1 MKTIIKTILFIIVV
15 ILIKNSTY
23 AQETKKVDD
32 VKILTS
38 AVCGMCKD
46 RIEQN
51 IAFEKGVTDVVLDLD
66 TKIATIKYK
75 TSKTN
80 PDKLR
85 LAISNLGY
93 DADSIPANKVAYDK
107 LPPCCKKGNEKH

>member
-1 MKTIIKTILFIIVV
+1 MKTIIRTMA
-15 ILIKNSTY
+15 LIMISMLISTSTF
-23 AQETKKVDD
+23 AQATKKVEE
-32 VKILTS
+32 VKIQTS

-51 IAFEKGVTDVVLDLD
+51 MAYEKGVTDVVLDLD
-66 TKIATIKYK
+66 TKIVTIKYK
-75 TSKTN
+75 TGKTN

-85 LAISNLGY
+85 LAISKLGY
-93 DADSIPANKVAYDK
+93 DADGIEADKVAYEK

>member
-1 MKTIIKTILFIIVV
+1 MKTIIKTLLLLIV
-15 ILIKNSTY
+15 ITLINNITY
-23 AQETKKVDD
+23 AQETKKIDE
-32 VKILTS
+32 VKIMTS

-66 TKIATIKYK
+66 TRIATIKYK
-75 TSKTN
+75 PSKTN

-85 LAISNLGY
+85 LAISKLGY
-93 DADSIPANKVAYDK
+93 DADSIPADKVAYDK
-107 LPPCCKKGNEKH
+107 LPSCCKKGNEKH

>member
-1 MKTIIKTILFIIVV
+1 MKPFIKTLTLVIV
-15 ILIKNSTY
+15 ILLMQNNTN
-23 AQETKKVDD
+23 AQDVKKVDE

-51 IAFEKGVTDVVLDLD
+51 IAFESGVKDVVLDID
-66 TKIATIKYK
+66 SKIVTIKYK

-85 LAISNLGY
+85 LALSKLGY
-93 DADSIPANKVAYDK
+93 DADNVVADKVAYEK
-107 LPPCCKKGNEKH
+107 LPPCCKKGNAKH

>member
-1 MKTIIKTILFIIVV
+1 MKTIIKTIALV
-15 ILIKNSTY
+15 ILAMLLNNTTF
-23 AQETKKVDD
+23 AQATKKADV
-32 VKILTS
+32 VKIQTS

-51 IAFEKGVTDVVLDLD
+51 MAYEKGVTDVVLDLD
-66 TKIATIKYK
+66 TKIVTIKYK

-85 LAISNLGY
+85 LAISKLGY
-93 DADSIPANKVAYDK
+93 DADNVAADNVAYEK